1 MTRNV
6 RLIIIFAVIII
17 GGGFAFYLG
26 IKYQGENTNQN
37 TNTEATTYVDSTDV
51 VYTNDQYNYRVT
63 FPEGWAKQD
72 DQGEYVSWLGPVA
85 QEQEVVSE
93 LLQGMKIEIW
103 TTDMVGVTLQD
114 AVDAELE
121 VYSEDEI
128 LNRSNITVDGKDAI
142 KVKTNLLGYTIAT
155 YILDNDVLYK
165 FIGYVGDEQEN
176 AKYVAQYS
184 SLLSNF
190 EFIE

>member
-1 MTRNV
+1 V

>member
-6 RLIIIFAVIII
+6 RLVIII
-17 GGGFAFYLG
+17 AVIVIAGGFAFYAG
-26 IKYQGENTNQN
+26 IKYQGETVNEN
-37 TNTEATTYVDSTDV
+37 TNTDLVESDAGV
-51 VYTNDQYNYRVT
+51 VYLNDDYNYQVT

-85 QEQEVVSE
+85 REQEEVTE
-93 LLQGMKIEIW
+93 LLQGMKLEIW

-114 AVDAELE
+114 AVDAELD

-128 LNRSNITVDGKDAI
+128 LNRSNITVDDIDAI

-155 YILDNDVLYK
+155 YILKDDILYK
-165 FIGYVGDEQEN
+165 FIGYVGDETEN

-184 SLLSNF
+184 SLLS
-190 EFIE
+190 EFKFSE